1 MSKSYSREIKN
12 LLIEAAQN
20 GDLNTIQSRVY
31 YPELDEDVAR
41 NIMVEAVI
49 AGQLEIIKYMY
60 ESGYDLYDRNGAI
73 LILAR
78 NYKKDKIVEHLEKTM
93 RDPMVIEL
101 SRRKHTEKLQQEN
114 HEKLDKLFERLMEGF
129 SAFAKK

>member
-1 MSKSYSREIKN
+1 MSKSHSREIKN
-12 LLIEAAQN
+12 LLIEAAQK

-31 YPELDEDVAR
+31 YPEIDEDVAR

-60 ESGYDLYDRNGAI
+60 ELGYDLYDRNGAI

-78 NYKKDKIVEHLEKTM
+78 NYKKDKIVEYLEKTM

-101 SRRKHTEKLQQEN
+101 SRRKHAEKLQQEN
-114 HEKLDKLFERLMEGF
+114 HEKLDKIFERLMEGF